1 MELQDTATQ
10 IAWRAWGQPY
20 RWGGDDSIEGFD
32 CSGLIIEIL
41 KSVGKIDRGE
51 DYTADGLYI
60 KFIGCKVKRP
70 YEGCLVFWTNRA
82 GKISH
87 VEYCISSYLAIGAS
101 GGGSGTQ
108 TKADAAKHNAYVKV
122 RPIASRAGVYGFVDP
137 FQS

>member
-10 IAWRAWGQPY
+10 IAWRAWGMQY
-20 RWGGDDSIEGFD
+20 DWGGDDSIEGFD
-32 CSGLIIEIL
+32 CSGLMVEIL
-41 KSVGKIDRGE
+41 QSVGLMPRSLDLNAE
-51 DYTADGLYI
+51 DLY
-60 KFIGCKVKRP
+60 KRFIGTKVERP
-70 YEGCLVFWTNRA
+70 HEGCLAFWTNRA